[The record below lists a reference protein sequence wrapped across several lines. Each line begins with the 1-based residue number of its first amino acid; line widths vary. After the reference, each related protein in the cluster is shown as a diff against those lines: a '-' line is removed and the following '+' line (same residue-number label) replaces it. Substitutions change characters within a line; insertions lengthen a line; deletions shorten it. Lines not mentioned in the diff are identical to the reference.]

1 MALPRLREELALFPG
16 PALPDG
22 QPSWTLH
29 DPVRNQFFRLD
40 WLSFE
45 ILSLWSVDDPST
57 IARQIADSTTLHP
70 DVEDVDSV
78 IRFLVE
84 NQLVVPEGREASS
97 RLAERIHKKKESLWQ
112 WLLHHYLFFRVPLVR
127 PDRWLTNHLR
137 QVEFFYSPLF
147 FRLTVGALL
156 LGLIGV
162 YRNWAQFSATLID
175 TISWQGFVGY
185 GITLTVVKI
194 LHELGHAFSA
204 KRFGCRVPAMGV
216 AFLVMWPV
224 AYTDTNEVWK
234 LQDRKNRLAVAASG
248 VLAELIIACWAIL
261 FWGLLPEGFP
271 KSIAFMLATTVWVAT
286 LAINT
291 SPFMR
296 FDGYFLLSDWL
307 DMPNLHARA
316 FALARWHLREKLFA
330 LGEPVPEV
338 FSAQR
343 TRWLILFAW
352 GTWVYRLTLFLGI
365 AVLVYHFFFK
375 AAGILLFLVEI
386 IWFVLLP
393 VWVEVKEWRTRWDS
407 IKDSKVAR
415 RNTAWALLLLLVFAV
430 PWPSRIT
437 ASGVFRPA
445 EVYQVYA
452 PAGAQ
457 VAEMPL
463 ANGAQVKADEVMFK
477 LAAPDLERRWQR
489 ANARVTSSSWQAAA
503 AGVDAE
509 QLQNLQVLQE
519 EQAMAAAELAS
530 VQTEVGQYSPKAP
543 FAGRL
548 LDIDPD
554 LRPGTWVQRN
564 EQLGILVKDE
574 RWIVETYLDE
584 ESVRR
589 VEAGDGG
596 IFVSD
601 ARSGPVLQLVVLSV
615 DRDATRVLPDG
626 LLATVTGGSVLTRE
640 KKGQYFPERAVY
652 RVVLSAHESN
662 ERFSGRSWRGSVSI
676 RGEWEAPGVG
686 FLRSALALLWRES
699 GF

>member
-1 MALPRLREELALFPG
+1 MGLPRLREELALFPG
-16 PALPDG
+16 PTLPDG

-45 ILSLWSVDDPST
+45 ILSLWPMDDPSAM
-57 IARQIADSTTLHP
+57 ARQIADSTTLSP
-70 DVEDVDSV
+70 DVDDVDAV
-78 IRFLVE
+78 VRFLVE

-97 RLAERIHKKKESLWQ
+97 RFAERIRQRKESLWQ

-127 PDRWLTNHLR
+127 PDRWLANHLR
-137 QVEFFYSPLF
+137 RVEFFYSPLF

-185 GITLTVVKI
+185 GITLTVVKSI
-194 LHELGHAFSA
+194 HELGHAFSA

-248 VLAELIIACWAIL
+248 VVVELIIACWATL
-261 FWGLLPEGFP
+261 FWGLLPEGLP

-316 FALARWHLREKLFA
+316 FALARWHLRENLFA
-330 LGEPVPEV
+330 LGEPAPEI

-343 TRWLILFAW
+343 TRGLILFAW
-352 GTWVYRLTLFLGI
+352 GTWIYRLVLFLGI

-386 IWFVLLP
+386 FWFVLLP
-393 VWVEVKEWRTRWDS
+393 VWGEVKEWLTRRNI
-407 IKDSKVAR
+407 IKESKVAR
-415 RNTAWALLLLLVFAV
+415 RNMAWALLVLFVFVV
-430 PWPSRIT
+430 PWPSRIS
-437 ASGVFRPA
+437 ASGIFRPA

-463 ANGAQVKADEVMFK
+463 ANGDRVKAETVMFK
-477 LAAPDLERRWQR
+477 LASPDLERRWQR
-489 ANARVTSSSWQAAA
+489 ANARVGSSSWQAAA

-530 VQTEVGQYSPKAP
+530 VQIEVGQYSPKAP
-543 FAGRL
+543 FDGRL

-554 LRPGTWVQRN
+554 LRPGAWVQRN
-564 EQLGILVKDE
+564 EQLGILVNDR

-589 VEAGDGG
+589 VKAGDGG
-596 IFVSD
+596 MFVSD

-626 LLATVTGGSVLTRE
+626 LLATVSGGSVLTRE
-640 KKGQYFPERAVY
+640 KKGLHVPERAVY
-652 RVVLSAHESN
+652 RVVLSVDESS
-662 ERFSGRSWRGSVSI
+662 EYFSGKSWRGGVSI
-676 RGEWEAPGVG
+676 RGEWEAPGIS
-686 FLRSALALLWRES
+686 FLRSALALVWRES